1 MTAADR
7 SQKEQGP
14 NMPET
19 LAAIQTAFATFR
31 EGFTAA
37 EAALSEPQLHEALTE
52 AVTAIS
58 GMQGR
63 LIVTGLGK
71 SGHIACKLAATFSST
86 GTPAYFV
93 HPAEASHGD
102 LGMIQSGDVVLM
114 LSWSGETRELSD
126 LAAYSRRFKVPLV
139 LITGNGASTLARAAD
154 IALVLPKVREACPH
168 NLAPTTS
175 TLLQLALGD
184 AIAVTLLQQKGFSE
198 SSFHKFHPGGKL
210 GAALTAVS
218 QIMHEKDQLPLVE
231 PETPVIGVIA
241 ALSARNF
248 GIVGIVDAAGALVG
262 VVTDGDIRRYLERSS
277 EGSMTSAMRQTFAK
291 DIMTRNPACLEPDR
305 LAGRALN
312 MMQERRISA
321 AFVLRDGKPVGLVT
335 VLQLLNSGVA

>member
-1 MTAADR
+1 
-7 SQKEQGP
+7 
-14 NMPET
+14 MPET
-19 LAAIQTAFATFR
+19 LTAIQTAFATFR

-37 EAALSEPQLHEALTE
+37 EAALAQPQLHEDLTQ
-52 AVTAIS
+52 AVTTIS
-58 GMQGR
+58 ALQGR

-71 SGHIACKLAATFSST
+71 SGHIASKLAATFSST

-126 LAAYSRRFKVPLV
+126 LAAYSRRFKIPLV

-175 TLLQLALGD
+175 TLLQLAMGD

-198 SSFHKFHPGGKL
+198 SSFHNFHPGGKL
-210 GAALTAVS
+210 GAALTAVG
-218 QIMHEKDQLPLVE
+218 QIMHPADALPLVA
-231 PETPVIGVIA
+231 PDAPVIEVIA

-248 GIVGIVDAAGALVG
+248 GIVGVVGPEGSLVG

-277 EGSMTSAMRQTFAK
+277 EGSMKSAMRQTFAK
-291 DIMTRNPACLEPDR
+291 DIMTGKPACLEPER

-321 AFVLRDGKPVGLVT
+321 AFVLQDGRPIGLVT

>member
-1 MTAADR
+1 
-7 SQKEQGP
+7 
-14 NMPET
+14 MPET
-19 LAAIQTAFATFR
+19 VSAIQTAFATFR

-37 EAALSEPQLHEALTE
+37 EAALEQPDLHKAVTE
-52 AVTAIS
+52 AVATIS
-58 GMQGR
+58 GIKGR

-71 SGHIACKLAATFSST
+71 SGHIASKLAATFSST

-114 LSWSGETRELSD
+114 LSWSGETKELSD
-126 LAAYSRRFKVPLV
+126 LAAYTRRFRVPLI
-139 LITGNGASTLARAAD
+139 LITGNGTSYLARAAD
-154 IALVLPKVREACPH
+154 IALVLPQVREACPH

-184 AIAVTLLQQKGFSE
+184 AIAVTLLQQKGFTE

-210 GAALTAVS
+210 GAALTMVS
-218 QIMHEKDQLPLVE
+218 QIMHGRDQLPLVGPDE
-231 PETPVIGVIA
+231 PVIGVIA

-248 GIVGIVDAAGALVG
+248 GIVGIADAAGKLVG
-262 VVTDGDIRRYLERSS
+262 VITDGDIRRYLERSS
-277 EGSMTSAMRQTFAK
+277 DGSMKSAMQQTFAK
-291 DIMTRNPACLEPDR
+291 DIMTRNPACLEPER

-321 AFVLRDGKPVGLVT
+321 AFVLQDEKPVGLVT

>member
-1 MTAADR
+1 
-7 SQKEQGP
+7 
-14 NMPET
+14 MPDT
-19 LAAIQTAFATFR
+19 LSAIDTAFATFR
-31 EGFTAA
+31 EGFAAA
-37 EAALSEPQLHEALTE
+37 EEALKQPELNEALAE
-52 AVTAIS
+52 AVTTIS
-58 GMQGR
+58 GMRGR

-71 SGHIACKLAATFSST
+71 SGHIASKLAATFSST

-126 LAAYSRRFKVPLV
+126 LASYSRRFKVPLV
-139 LITGNGASTLARAAD
+139 LITGNGASALARAAD

-184 AIAVTLLQQKGFSE
+184 AIAVTLLQKKGFTE

-210 GAALTAVS
+210 GAALTAVG
-218 QIMHEKDQLPLVE
+218 QIMHDRDHLPLVE
-231 PETPVIGVIA
+231 PDTPVIGVIA
-241 ALSARNF
+241 ALSAHNF
-248 GIVGIVDAAGALVG
+248 GIVGIVDTKDSLVG
-262 VVTDGDIRRYLERSS
+262 VVTDGDIRRYLERNS
-277 EGSMTSAMRQTFAK
+277 EGSMKVAMRQTFAK
-291 DIMTRNPACLEPDR
+291 DIMTHNPACLEPDR

-321 AFVLRDGKPVGLVT
+321 AFVLQDGKPIGLLT